1 MSSHIIRTCL
11 LVLAVSLTANLMAQK
26 RKVWNLKD
34 FDKRRIHFGFS
45 LCLNSMSYIME
56 QDLTKNDSLIKV
68 ETNSQSGFNINGVAV
83 LHINKNFSLRFLPGL
98 SFGQR
103 NIEYTFDTEPRKTV
117 VIKDVESTYMD
128 LPLSIKYR
136 SDRLNNFAAYVVTG
150 GRYSLDLASDFDTEN
165 DVPIDQ
171 QLVRLRR
178 HNFWYE
184 VGFGLDFFLEYFKF
198 SPEIKLSVGANDVLI
213 QDGSFWVEPLDQI
226 RPRMVT
232 VSFHF
237 EG

>member
-1 MSSHIIRTCL
+1 MKSRFVHSLIPMLLILLSMS
-11 LVLAVSLTANLMAQK
+11 AYGQK
-26 RKVWNLKD
+26 RKVWNLPD
-34 FDKRRIHFGFS
+34 FDRKKIHFGFS
-45 LCLNSMSYIME
+45 LCLNSMSYIMH
-56 QDLTKNDSLIKV
+56 QDLTRNDSLVKL
-68 ETNSQSGFNINGVAV
+68 ETNSQSGFNINAVAV
-83 LHINKNFSLRFLPGL
+83 LHLNKNFSLRFLPGL

-103 NIEYTFDTEPRKTV
+103 NLEYTFDTQPRKTV
-117 VIKDVESTYMD
+117 VVRDVESTYMD

-136 SDRLNNFAAYVVTG
+136 SNRLNNFAAYVVTG
-150 GRYSLDLASDFDTEN
+150 GRYSLDLASEYDTKN

-171 QLVRLRR
+171 QLIRLDR

-213 QDGSFWVEPLDQI
+213 KDGSFWVEPIDQI
-226 RPRMVT
+226 KPRMVT
-232 VSFHF
+232 ISFHF